1 LLTFGAGVVLPRD
14 MMKLGFVMN
23 WICVLL
29 VSGWT
34 MLGGR
39 ILGIEL
45 GVVPAWANSTNATL
59 A

>member
-1 LLTFGAGVVLPRD
+1 LLPRD